1 MKIKFKRV
9 LLIAVLTTL
18 VALIAS
24 FVALPNNSGYAGLFF
39 IASSP
44 IFICVFIIWTY
55 VLLAAISRNEIFR
68 KLIVIILITIVFEYL
83 VAVLTMVTISSDSRD
98 YSLNVFLSDC
108 ASLFFDKEIL
118 FCTVTIATV
127 YALLLKY
134 MAIPSKDRSYDK

>member
-18 VALIAS
+18 AALIAS

-55 VLLAAISRNEIFR
+55 VLLAAINRNDIFR
-68 KLIVIILITIVFEYL
+68 KLIVIILITMVFEYL
-83 VAVLTMVTISSDSRD
+83 VAALTMVTISSDSRD
-98 YSLNVFLSDC
+98 YNLNVFLSDC
-108 ASLFFDKEIL
+108 ASLFFDKEIF
-118 FCTVTIATV
+118 FCTATIATV

-134 MAIPSKDRSYDK
+134 MAIQSKDRPYDK

>member
-1 MKIKFKRV
+1 MKIKFKKV

-18 VALIAS
+18 TALIAS

-39 IASSP
+39 IAASP

-55 VLLAAISRNEIFR
+55 VLLAAISRNDIFR
-68 KLIVIILITIVFEYL
+68 KLIVIILITMVFQYF

-98 YSLNVFLSDC
+98 YNLNTFLSDS
-108 ASLFFDKEIL
+108 ASLFFDKEIF

-134 MAIPSKDRSYDK
+134 MAIQSKDRPNDK